1 MMIYSPSVCLSNSK
15 DESQQVMAE
24 IFRYFLKTNNNY
36 GIISGKNNNKVQ
48 QICPN
53 CIQFVQVLYLFK
65 NGPITSLFLSYFY
78 LSYNS
83 LSVPTFLLISIP
95 KTNSSRKENE
105 SRHICQDKLNYA
117 MVTNDSKNIGG
128 FKQGIISC

>member
-1 MMIYSPSVCLSNSK
+1 MVLSVVKTTIKYNRYAQIAFNLYRAYICLR
-15 DESQQVMAE
+15 MA
-24 IFRYFLKTNNNY
+24 L
-36 GIISGKNNNKVQ
+36 
-48 QICPN
+48 
-53 CIQFVQVLYLFK
+53 LHLF
-65 NGPITSLFLSYFY
+65 SYFY